1 MPAVIATIC
10 LMTTS
15 HAIAATNGKYAVGDR
30 VECDPAQIGQFKK
43 GTVAPYLKNDPDQE
57 SGRYYRVVLDGSY
70 ITEGYECM
78 ATHMRPLLEATP
90 PVAESPK
97 SSPPAAGQVSAV
109 PIAAPVVVPAAG
121 PQPTATPAKAPIQ
134 KLKLVGGL
142 PVLAGTAWKIDWGI
156 KGGNVQRFLFCTTG
170 RWEVVSSQLLDGA
183 LTMMG
188 TYRVQGKSLLA
199 KDANDGKTTNYKMSW
214 KGGMLELDTG
224 KSKMKLYE
232 PVKTLCR

>member
-1 MPAVIATIC
+1 MLAVIATVTF
-10 LMTTS
+10 MSTS
-15 HAIAATNGKYAVGDR
+15 HVLAATNGKYKVGDR

-43 GTVAPYLKNDPDQE
+43 GTVAPYLKNDLDQE

-78 ATHMRPLLEATP
+78 ATHMRPLAEAAP
-90 PVAESPK
+90 PAAESPK
-97 SSPPAAGQVSAV
+97 TSPPANNSVNPV
-109 PIAAPVVVPAAG
+109 PVAPPVVAPVADPKPAAT
-121 PQPTATPAKAPIQ
+121 PTKAASLKP
-134 KLKLVGGL
+134 KLVGGL

-156 KGGNVQRFLFCTTG
+156 KGSNVQNFLFCTTG
-170 RWEVVSSQLLDGA
+170 RWEVVSSQLLNGA

-199 KDANDGKTTNYKMSW
+199 RDANDGKTTTYKMTW
-214 KGGMLELDTG
+214 KGGMLELNDG